1 MMTSQCDYCLCYLP
15 PLHQIASQEEIVQRM
30 SIGRNVITV
39 LKAIAKSLRCV
50 QSVQAVYMKTNVFV
64 MMDIYEI
71 KVGLIK
77 L

>member
-1 MMTSQCDYCLCYLP
+1 MTSQCDYCLRYSP
-15 PLHQIASQEEIVQRM
+15 TFHQIASQEEIVQRM

-50 QSVQAVYMKTNVFV
+50 QSVQAVYMRTNVFV
-64 MMDIYEI
+64 MMDMYEI
-71 KVGLIK
+71 KVGCVK

>member
-1 MMTSQCDYCLCYLP
+1 
-15 PLHQIASQEEIVQRM
+15 M